1 MTNQDNNHQLN
12 HRMYQFEKIYK
23 TIKHIIVIIF
33 MIIIA
38 ILAVAVIAMSF
49 YFHHLTKMSD
59 SISDED
65 LIKKVRKIPGD
76 ELLDHTNKN
85 LLSEYNHSQNSLI
98 IGPKTSSPNI
108 IKALTSSEDT
118 LFYKHDGI
126 LPKAIIRAMIQDV
139 FKTDQSSGG
148 STITQQLVKNQVL
161 SNEKTYSRKA
171 NELRLSIRLEQLLSK
186 DEIIYT
192 YLNIVPFGRDYNGAN
207 ITGIASASYSLFG
220 IPPKNLSI
228 AQSAYIIGLLQSPYV
243 YTPYEKDG
251 TLKTD
256 KDLKYSIQRQH
267 YVLKRMLIENQITKK
282 EYDDAL
288 KYDIKSHLLNRKK
301 H

>member
-1 MTNQDNNHQLN
+1 MTNQDNNHQTN

-98 IGPKTSSPNI
+98 IGPKTSSPNV

-126 LPKAIIRAMIQDV
+126 LPKAIIRAMIQDI

-148 STITQQLVKNQVL
+148 STITQQLIKNQVL

-171 NELRLSIRLEQLLSK
+171 NELRLSIRLEHLLSK

-207 ITGIASASYSLFG
+207 ITGIASASYSLFS
-220 IPPKNLSI
+220 IPPKDLSI
-228 AQSAYIIGLLQSPYV
+228 AQSAYLIGLLQSPYS

-251 TLKTD
+251 TLKSD
-256 KDLKYSIQRQH
+256 EDLKYSIQRQH
-267 YVLKRMLIENQITKK
+267 YVLKRMLIEDQISKK

-288 KYDIKSHLLNRKK
+288 KYDIKSHLLSQKK
-301 H
+301 R